1 MICFLLSASAS
12 LSLFLVS
19 CLVPCVGK
27 LQTKPERKMLAV
39 GWWHRFAKK
48 PRVTS
53 TGDCTSDFNLIH
65 FPLPTR
71 MRIIC
76 FSVGRSEK
84 RSFTAFR
91 DGKWLDEMA
100 VTRWDGGRHCSSQDG
115 ERLEDEMEAECGF
128 YELGSEYSD
137 PSHCQNFV
145 EINPPWSRCG
155 QSIISDY
162 WEISFLQTE
171 SGETSAKSRDTWTRI
186 KRLKP
191 SFHWH
196 MSACSA
202 HQGEIDIQVMK
213 ASKNV

>member
-1 MICFLLSASAS
+1 MTSLCKKTQSHIYRRLHFRLQFNS
-12 LSLFLVS
+12 LSTTNKNENNLLWCREIREEKLHCVS
-19 CLVPCVGK
+19 RWK
-27 LQTKPERKMLAV
+27 
-39 GWWHRFAKK
+39 
-48 PRVTS
+48 
-53 TGDCTSDFNLIH
+53 
-65 FPLPTR
+65 
-71 MRIIC
+71 
-76 FSVGRSEK
+76 
-84 RSFTAFR
+84 
-91 DGKWLDEMA
+91 
-100 VTRWDGGRHCSSQDG
+100 VTRWDGCGGRRHSSQDG

-145 EINPPWSRCG
+145 ETNPPWSRCG
-155 QSIISDY
+155 QSIISEY